1 MSSNSSI
8 LSVCDDYR
16 TYSSSLNITIYA
28 CGVGGVASGTAIPFP
43 FDNLVRKL
51 LPKLGEHFSQEVISP
66 GMYASQWFI
75 TVFSYSFP
83 FHLALRIWDVFL
95 YEVSGLKAH

>member
-16 TYSSSLNITIYA
+16 TYSSSLNIIIYA

-66 GMYASQWFI
+66 GMYASQWFM
-75 TVFSYSFP
+75 TVFSCPFP
-83 FHLALRIWDVFL
+83 FHLAL
-95 YEVSGLKAH
+95 